1 MVAELQLRSFNLS
14 GTVVGRK
21 NLEWSDNTQE
31 FTASRNSRWD
41 VFKKHAKE
49 MIARR
54 MKFEPKVLVFVKLS
68 DLKANSLDR
77 SVA

>member
-41 VFKKHAKE
+41 VFKKHAKRDGRKE
-49 MIARR
+49 NEI
-54 MKFEPKVLVFVKLS
+54 
-68 DLKANSLDR
+68 
-77 SVA
+77 